1 MAVGGGA
8 RRCRVAVEEGSARTW
23 ICANGVKW
31 STWKRNEK
39 CRSSFCS
46 HALVPDRSTCAHGA
60 FGSAAPPPA
69 AAVGVT
75 TGDAWPSPAL
85 HVTIGS
91 ARSAVL
97 PITVNEPSE
106 LSYEVWSGRRKVAT
120 LPSVC
125 GSSVAWNTPSTLT
138 AWAQRS
144 STRPLLSQLLTSMA
158 SENLLRPPSS
168 QVELLYWSTAAQPLT
183 SATIAAEVGES
194 AARRRTGARR
204 IVGEVRWTST

>member
-1 MAVGGGA
+1 MAA
-8 RRCRVAVEEGSARTW
+8 EEGSARTW

-46 HALVPDRSTCAHGA
+46 HALDPDRSTCAHGA
-60 FGSAAPPPA
+60 FGSAAPPASA
-69 AAVGVT
+69 ASGVT

-204 IVGEVRWTST
+204 IASEAKYDGRT

>member
-1 MAVGGGA
+1 M
-8 RRCRVAVEEGSARTW
+8 AVEEGSARTW

-46 HALVPDRSTCAHGA
+46 HALDPDRSTCAHGA

-69 AAVGVT
+69 AADWVVT

-120 LPSVC
+120 LPSV
-125 GSSVAWNTPSTLT
+125 
-138 AWAQRS
+138 
-144 STRPLLSQLLTSMA
+144 
-158 SENLLRPPSS
+158 
-168 QVELLYWSTAAQPLT
+168 
-183 SATIAAEVGES
+183 
-194 AARRRTGARR
+194 
-204 IVGEVRWTST
+204 